1 MAKDLYHDN
10 VCEALQKE
18 GWLITQNPYKMEVEK
33 VTYEIDLGAEPI
45 VAAEKEGNKIAVEIK
60 SFAGA
65 STISEFHRAVGQFVD
80 YTIALQFVEPDRQL
94 YLAVPMITYNTFF
107 QKNVIKASLDFINCK
122 LIVYNPL
129 NNTIVSWIK

>member
-10 VCEALQKE
+10 VCDALQKE
-18 GWLITQNPYKMEVEK
+18 GWLITQNPYKMKIDE

-122 LIVYNPL
+122 LIVYNPQ